1 MYFLLNALNFTSTSF
16 HSRIKVFVYDRRRIK
31 QISIALKR
39 QFVTCSSRN
48 KQKGEWPL
56 SFSIILNM

>member
-1 MYFLLNALNFTSTSF
+1 MYFLLNALNFTFTSF
-16 HSRIKVFVYDRRRIK
+16 HSRIKVFVHDRRRFK

-48 KQKGEWPL
+48 KQKRRMA
-56 SFSIILNM
+56 S